1 MTQDISTYSQVHR
14 HFLTNELPPLLLE
27 TAAAQ
32 DRGSVADLGAG
43 DGAVLWALEQ
53 RHLLGDTAY
62 AVDISPERVAA
73 AKLVSPRI
81 RGVVA
86 DATDVRE
93 LPDESVDGVIVSQVI
108 EHIPDDRRL
117 APELARLLKPGGWW
131 YVGSV
136 LKGTRAWWFYR
147 VDGVRRLDPT
157 HVREYESPGQLVD
170 ALAHPA
176 LGVTEVRVTPMSFPV
191 VDLAARAGA
200 LARLFPFE
208 RLSTVYVKRP
218 ALARLRNIRLRVPGY
233 SLLEVSGRKAS

>member
-1 MTQDISTYSQVHR
+1 MTQDITTYSQVHR
-14 HFLTNELPPLLLE
+14 HFLTDELPPLLLD
-27 TAAAQ
+27 TAAANGQ
-32 DRGSVADLGAG
+32 GSVADLGAG

-53 RHLLGDTAY
+53 RHLLGDAAY

-73 AKLVSPRI
+73 ARTISARI
-81 RGVVA
+81 HGVVA

-108 EHIPDDRRL
+108 EHIPDDRLL

-136 LKGTRAWWFYR
+136 LKGRRAWWFYR

-157 HVREYESPGQLVD
+157 HVREYESPEQLVET
-170 ALAHPA
+170 LAHPM
-176 LGVTEVRVTPMSFPV
+176 LSVTDVRVTPMSFPL

-208 RLSTVYVKRP
+208 RLSSIYLKRP
-218 ALARLRNIRLRVPGY
+218 ALARLRRIRLRVPGY
-233 SLLEVSGRKAS
+233 SLIEVSGRKTS